1 MEIFFL
7 YNATLNKTYSISGMC
22 DFIDVK
28 IKTRLL
34 ELGFFKGEKI
44 KVLKKSL
51 MGGVILVEIMNNVL
65 SIRKEEALC
74 VQIK

>member
-7 YNATLNKTYSISGMC
+7 YNAKINKLYYINGMC
-22 DFIDVK
+22 EDIDIK
-28 IKTRLL
+28 TKTRLY

-44 KVLKKSL
+44 RVLKKSL
-51 MGGVILVEIMNNVL
+51 MGGTILVEIMNNVL

-74 VQIK
+74 VQII